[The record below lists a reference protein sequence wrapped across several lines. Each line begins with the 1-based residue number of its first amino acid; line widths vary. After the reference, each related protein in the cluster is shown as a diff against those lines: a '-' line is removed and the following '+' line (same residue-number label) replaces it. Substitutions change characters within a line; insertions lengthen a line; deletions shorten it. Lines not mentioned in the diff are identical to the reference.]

1 MTREIHIQSYFSL
14 PTDLAAQLGAWPE
27 FVAGEGYTAH
37 LNDERSGEVVDVT
50 LVEGPG
56 EPPFVTVKSSNA
68 GPLFDRV
75 LGRVVYALSEHSD
88 DLIVD
93 RYV

>member
-14 PTDLAAQLGAWPE
+14 PTDLAGQLGAWPE
-27 FVAGEGYTAH
+27 FVAGEGYTAQ
-37 LNDERSGEVVDVT
+37 LKDAQSGEAVDVA
-50 LVEGPG
+50 LVEGHD
-56 EPPFVTVKSSNA
+56 ERPFVTVKSGNA

-93 RYV
+93 RYA

>member
-14 PTDLAAQLGAWPE
+14 PTDLAGQLGAWPE

-37 LNDERSGEVVDVT
+37 LKDPESGEVVAVA
-50 LVEGPG
+50 LVEAND
-56 EPPFVTVKSSNA
+56 ERPFVAVKSTKA

-93 RYV
+93 RYA